1 MIHLRLIPDAI
12 RYLCQNIYDRL
23 LWSTKPEFDMQLD
36 LRSVRA
42 VLTGERSTQTKLF
55 LVDNFIWVL
64 LIATTVAFGIIN
76 GPQFFN
82 FSNLQFIVFSSVML
96 SFLVMAEGICL
107 LSGNF
112 DLSVGQAAGFAGML
126 NALFLTSWAP
136 GMPWWLGIIT
146 ILLIGAVI
154 GAFNG
159 FFIAF
164 LDLNPFL
171 VTLGTYFILQY
182 ATLELSLNPISE
194 GFPET
199 YLAIGGDTIA
209 GVPFAIFVLIIAAVL
224 IHVLMRHT
232 RFGSNIYSVGGDAE
246 AANRV
251 GISVTNTVFWVFVI
265 SGVLSAFSGLL
276 YTGFL
281 SSATPGMADGA
292 VFMAFAGAVI
302 GGASLTGGRGS
313 IVNMIGG
320 ALLIGVFEAGLT
332 QTGLG
337 GNQVNIFFGI
347 LVIVAI
353 IINRYR
359 QSKRDDL
366 LTPS

>member
-1 MIHLRLIPDAI
+1 M
-12 RYLCQNIYDRL
+12 
-23 LWSTKPEFDMQLD
+23 ELD
-36 LRSVRA
+36 LANAKEALS
-42 VLTGERSTQTKLF
+42 GEKSTQTKLF

-64 LIATTVAFGIIN
+64 LVATVLAFGIIN

-82 FSNLQFIVFSSVML
+82 YSNLQFIVFSSVML

-126 NALFLTSWAP
+126 NALLLTSWAP
-136 GMPWWLGIIT
+136 WMPWWLGVIT
-146 ILLIGAVI
+146 ILFIGALI

-171 VTLGTYFILQY
+171 VTLGTFFILQY

-194 GFPET
+194 GFPAT

-209 GVPFAIFVLIIAAVL
+209 GIPIAIFVLVIAAVL
-224 IHVLMRHT
+224 IHILMRQT
-232 RFGSNIYSVGGDAE
+232 QFGSNVYSVGGDSE
-246 AANRV
+246 ASNRV

-276 YTGFL
+276 FTGFL
-281 SSATPGMADGA
+281 GSATPGMADGA

-320 ALLIGVFEAGLT
+320 ALLIGVFDAGLI

-337 GNQVNIFFGI
+337 GNQVNIFFGV
-347 LVIVAI
+347 LVIAAI

-359 QSKRDDL
+359 QNIRDDL